1 MARDLTIHDVSCDG
15 PETAELILQ
24 LLNIVLRD
32 HDYYAVV
39 MVTFSYAWI
48 PFINSHTPLTKS
60 S

>member
-1 MARDLTIHDVSCDG
+1 MTIHDVSCDG